1 MKIQRIE
8 LRIVEIPYVHP
19 FETSFGRE
27 EKNQEIIIRLQSDGI
42 EGFGE
47 CSALDKPYYS
57 SETVKTEWHILED
70 FIIPEVKNE
79 EIETIED
86 IQRIFERIRGHSMAK
101 AGIEEAFWDLFAKKE
116 NVSLSK
122 LLGGTKTKID
132 SGVSIGID
140 RMDVLLSKI
149 NEKWKEG
156 YKRIKIKIKPGW
168 DVNVVKR
175 IRKEFGD
182 IPLMVDANAAYTME
196 DTAVMKELDTFGLMM
211 IEQPLHY
218 DDLYDHA
225 VLQKE
230 LETPICLDE
239 SVKSIRDAELALKL
253 GSCRI
258 INIKHG
264 RVGGLLKAKEIHDLC
279 LAKSLPVWAGGM
291 LEFGIGRAT
300 NIAVASL
307 EGFCLPND
315 ISATDRY
322 YKRDITD
329 PFILNEDGTIT
340 VPDKAGIGVAVDEN
354 VLEKYTMKKKW
365 YLSR

>member
-1 MKIQRIE
+1 MKIQKIE
-8 LRIVEIPYVHP
+8 LRIVEIPYIHP

-27 EKNQEIIIRLQSDGI
+27 DKNQEVIVRLKSEDK

-47 CSALDKPYYS
+47 CVGLDKPYYS
-57 SETVKTEWHILED
+57 YETVKTEWHILED
-70 FIIPEVKNE
+70 FIIPEIRNKE
-79 EIETIED
+79 FETPQDMQEI
-86 IQRIFERIRGHSMAK
+86 FKRIRGHPMAK
-101 AGIEEAFWDLFAKKE
+101 AGIEEAFWDLCAKEK

-122 LLGGTKTKID
+122 LLGGVKTRID

-140 RMDVLLSKI
+140 TMDTLLSNI
-149 NEKWKEG
+149 AEKWEEG

-168 DVNVVKR
+168 DTEVVKR

-182 IPLMVDANAAYTME
+182 ISLMVDANAAYTLDDMNI
-196 DTAVMKELDTFGLMM
+196 MRELDQYNLMM
-211 IEQPLHY
+211 IEQPLSH

-225 VLQKE
+225 ELQKE
-230 LETPICLDE
+230 LETPVCLDE
-239 SVKSIRDAELALKL
+239 SIKSVNDAELALKI

-264 RVGGLLKAKEIHDLC
+264 RVGGLLQSKKIHDLC
-279 LAKSLPVWAGGM
+279 YKKKVPVWAGGM

-300 NIAVASL
+300 NIALASL

-322 YKRDITD
+322 YIEDITE
-329 PFILNEDGTIT
+329 PFILNEDGTLT
-340 VPDKAGIGVAVDEN
+340 VPNNSGIGVSIKED
-354 VLEKYTMKKKW
+354 VLEKYTLKKRW
-365 YLSR
+365 Y

>member
-1 MKIQRIE
+1 MKIQKVE
-8 LRIVEIPYVHP
+8 LRIVELPYIHP

-27 EKNQEIIIRLQSDGI
+27 EKNQEVIVKLQSDDL

-47 CSALDKPYYS
+47 CVALDKPYYS
-57 SETVKTEWHILED
+57 YETVKTEWHILED
-70 FIIPEVKNE
+70 FIIPYVKNRKFETE
-79 EIETIED
+79 ED
-86 IQRIFERIRGHSMAK
+86 VQKIFKKIRGHLMAK
-101 AGIEEAFWDLFAKKE
+101 AGMEEAFWDLFAKEK
-116 NVSLSK
+116 NVPLSTF
-122 LLGGTKTKID
+122 LGGTKSRID

-140 RMDVLLSKI
+140 KMDVLLDKISK
-149 NEKWKEG
+149 KWEEG

-168 DVNVVKR
+168 DVHVVKR

-182 IPLMVDANAAYTME
+182 VPLMVDANAAYTLE
-196 DTAVMKELDTFGLMM
+196 DINTMKELDTYGLMM
-211 IEQPLHY
+211 IEQPLGY

-230 LETPICLDE
+230 LNTPVCLDE
-239 SVKSIRDAELALKL
+239 SIKSVKDAQVALKL

-264 RVGGLLKAKEIHDLC
+264 RVGGLLQARKIHDVC
-279 LAKSLPVWAGGM
+279 LNKNVPVWAGGM

-300 NIAVASL
+300 NVALASL

-322 YKRDITD
+322 YKEDITE
-329 PFILNEDGTIT
+329 PFTLNEDGTIT
-340 VPDKAGIGVAVDEN
+340 VPAKAGIGIEIYEDN
-354 VLEKYTMKKKW
+354 LEKYTLKKKW
-365 YLSR
+365 Y